1 MRYALVYGSL
11 SGLIIILVI
20 MAGLF
25 LIPEGSGFSHSLWF
39 GYLVMLAGMSFIFVG
54 TKRFRD
60 VERGGVIRFLPAF
73 GLGLAIALVA
83 GIIYVAVWE
92 TYLAATG
99 YRFMDQFIAATV
111 ERHRA
116 AGDSPTELARVTA
129 EMENM
134 RQAYA
139 NPLVRIGMTFMEI
152 FPVGFVVAL
161 VSAALLR
168 NPRLF
173 PANVQPQAARPE
185 AG

>member
-1 MRYALVYGSL
+1 MRYALVYGAL
-11 SGLIIILVI
+11 SGFIIILVI

-39 GYLVMLAGMSFIFVG
+39 GYLVMLAGMTFIFVG
-54 TKRFRD
+54 TKRYRD

-92 TYLAATG
+92 AYLAATG
-99 YRFMDQFIAATV
+99 YRFMDQFIAATIA
-111 ERHRA
+111 RHQAEGASA
-116 AGDSPTELARVTA
+116 AELARIGA
-129 EMENM
+129 EMEDM
-134 RQAYA
+134 RRLYA
-139 NPLVRIGMTFMEI
+139 DPLVRMGMTFLEV

-161 VSAALLR
+161 ISAALLR

-173 PANVQPQAARPE
+173 PARSAGPIASERPI
-185 AG
+185 

>member
-11 SGLIIILVI
+11 SGLVIILVI

-25 LIPEGSGFSHSLWF
+25 LIPEGSSFSHSLWF
-39 GYLVMLAGMSFIFVG
+39 GYLVMLVGMSFIFVG
-54 TKRFRD
+54 TKRYRD

-73 GLGLAIALVA
+73 GLGLGIAIVA

-99 YRFMDQFIAATV
+99 YRFMDQFIAATIA
-111 ERHRA
+111 RHQA
-116 AGDSPTELARVTA
+116 AGDSPAALARVAA

-139 NPLVRIGMTFMEI
+139 NPFMRVGMTFMEI

-161 VSAALLR
+161 ISAALLR

-173 PANVQPQAARPE
+173 PARSAGPIASGQPI
-185 AG
+185 

>member
-1 MRYALVYGSL
+1 MRYSLVYGSL

-39 GYLVMLAGMSFIFVG
+39 GYLVMLAGMTFIFVG
-54 TKRFRD
+54 MKRYRD

-92 TYLAATG
+92 AYLAATG
-99 YRFMDQFIAATV
+99 YKFMDQFIAATIN
-111 ERHRA
+111 RHQA
-116 AGDSPTELARVTA
+116 AGDSAAELARITA
-129 EMENM
+129 SMEDM
-134 RQAYA
+134 RRSYA
-139 NPLVRIGMTFMEI
+139 NPLVRVGLTFMEV
-152 FPVGFVVAL
+152 FPVGFIVAL

-173 PANVQPQAARPE
+173 PARASI
-185 AG
+185 